1 MQTIRKLITKVYHVL
16 FSEHT
21 RLRNENAQLKS
32 NLSTLDSQ
40 IATLNTGISALNTEL
55 TELKLK
61 ELDPPTPIPSNE
73 NMFLS
78 MEGWSTQYTI
88 DGKVMGGPVQLL
100 TDKRMKWHIDVVGGV
115 EGKRILELG
124 PLEGAH
130 TITLINHGAKE
141 VIAIEGL
148 RRAWL
153 RCLVV
158 KEILQVQKARFLYG
172 DFCHYVKNYSG
183 QPFDCVLAAGVLY
196 HQTNPAELIHDLA
209 KVTDTVLVW
218 SQVANET
225 HPSQTLTTVNVG
237 SKQYKGKIND
247 YSGARATSAGYCGG
261 VHPIAVWLFPD
272 DMRQAFIDAGFVN
285 IVEEPIANT
294 IHGQSLLF
302 VASKKQ
308 NLKKIPLS

>member
-1 MQTIRKLITKVYHVL
+1 MQTIRKLIKKVYHVL

-21 RLRNENAQLKS
+21 RLRNENTQLKS
-32 NLSTLDSQ
+32 NISTLESQ
-40 IATLNTGISALNTEL
+40 ISALN
-55 TELKLK
+55 K

-141 VIAIEGL
+141 VVAIEGL

-172 DFCHYVKNYSG
+172 DFCH
-183 QPFDCVLAAGVLY
+183 
-196 HQTNPAELIHDLA
+196 
-209 KVTDTVLVW
+209 
-218 SQVANET
+218 
-225 HPSQTLTTVNVG
+225 
-237 SKQYKGKIND
+237 
-247 YSGARATSAGYCGG
+247 
-261 VHPIAVWLFPD
+261 
-272 DMRQAFIDAGFVN
+272 
-285 IVEEPIANT
+285 
-294 IHGQSLLF
+294 
-302 VASKKQ
+302 
-308 NLKKIPLS
+308 